1 MKKQERRKE
10 INNDEKYRQKE
21 IASMLKHRC
30 QEVSKV
36 LLQDSRY
43 KEEKERRKKASK
55 QKHTQKTVN
64 YIKKK
69 RQANTDIGYEQLKQ
83 MHIQASQELSSPR
96 RMNNRTFRN
105 WNSSIYKYNTKT
117 KSYYLKKGIVTGNDV
132 PKKINWKSY

>member
-1 MKKQERRKE
+1 
-10 INNDEKYRQKE
+10 
-21 IASMLKHRC
+21 
-30 QEVSKV
+30 
-36 LLQDSRY
+36 
-43 KEEKERRKKASK
+43 
-55 QKHTQKTVN
+55 
-64 YIKKK
+64 
-69 RQANTDIGYEQLKQ
+69 

>member
-1 MKKQERRKE
+1 MKKQKRIKE
-10 INNDEKYRQKE
+10 LYFDEKYRQKE
-21 IASMLKHRC
+21 IASMLNLSS
-30 QEVSKV
+30 QYVSKV

-43 KEEKERRKKASK
+43 KKEKERRKKISK

-69 RQANTDIGYEQLKQ
+69 RQAHTDIGYEQLKQ

-105 WNSSIYKYNTKT
+105 WNSSIYKYNAKT